1 MFDTLGSFSIAYW
14 ILAVILI
21 LLVAFEPQLRALEAK
36 YDKRREM
43 KRNEHHKKAS
53 EAHRRKSKAS

>member
-1 MFDTLGSFSIAYW
+1 MFDTLGSFSVMYW

-21 LLVAFEPQLRALEAK
+21 LLVAFGPQLRALEAK

-43 KRNEHHKKAS
+43 KRNEHLKKAS
-53 EAHRRKSKAS
+53 ETQRRKSKAS